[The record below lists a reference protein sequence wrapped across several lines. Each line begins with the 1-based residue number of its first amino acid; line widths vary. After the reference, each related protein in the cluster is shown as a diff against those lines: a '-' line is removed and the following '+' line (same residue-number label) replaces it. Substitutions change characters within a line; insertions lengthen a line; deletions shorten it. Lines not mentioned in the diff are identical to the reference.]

1 MIQIDAGSL
10 KAGDVFWYHDMKFEV
25 TANNGSRY
33 VEAKGLENGIR
44 LHIEHDE
51 DVEVESGD
59 D

>member
-1 MIQIDAGSL
+1 MIQTDVGSL
-10 KAGDVFWYHDMKFEV
+10 QAGDIFWYHAMKFEV

-51 DVEVESGD
+51 DVEVQPND

>member
-1 MIQIDAGSL
+1 MIQTDVGSL
-10 KAGDVFWYHDMKFEV
+10 QTGDVFWYHDIKFEV

-33 VEAKGLENGIR
+33 VEATGVENGIR

-51 DVEVESGD
+51 DVEVERGD

>member
-1 MIQIDAGSL
+1 MIQTDAGSL
-10 KAGDVFWYHDMKFEV
+10 QAGDTFWYHDMKFEV

-33 VEAKGLENGIR
+33 VEAAGVESGIR